1 MKYKI
6 YYRVQRKNSMANTIK
21 MEINIDAVSLQHA
34 IDTVQSTIQEAEPEA
49 KVIIVQCFEEVYNNN
64 ETIVLPEDM

>member
-1 MKYKI
+1 
-6 YYRVQRKNSMANTIK
+6 MANTIK

-34 IDTVQSTIQEAEPEA
+34 IDTVQSTIREAEPEA

>member
-1 MKYKI
+1 
-6 YYRVQRKNSMANTIK
+6 MANTIK